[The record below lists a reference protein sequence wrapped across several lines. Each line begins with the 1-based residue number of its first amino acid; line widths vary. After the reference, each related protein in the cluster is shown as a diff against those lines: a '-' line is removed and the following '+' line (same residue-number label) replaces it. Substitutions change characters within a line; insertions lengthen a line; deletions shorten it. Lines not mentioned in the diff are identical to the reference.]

1 MSKRLEILK
10 ALTDHLK
17 GITPANGYTHNLS
30 NSVFRGRER
39 FGDNHKQYLPMISIL
54 EPKAP
59 EFGMPAN
66 EEQTVR
72 KDDWILLIQGWAK
85 DDPLNPTDP
94 AYLLV
99 AEVEK
104 RLSDIIALNDRGQ
117 PIDKQSYRL
126 GNKIATLVLAAPIV
140 RPPEDGLSDAAFFY
154 LPIRIGHKV
163 DIRNP

>member
-10 ALTDHLK
+10 ALTEHLK
-17 GITPANGYTHNLS
+17 GITPANGYSHDLS
-30 NSVFRGRER
+30 KSVFRGRER
-39 FGDNHKQYLPMISIL
+39 FGDNHKQYIPMVSIL

-72 KDDWILLIQGWAK
+72 KDDWMLLIQGWAK
-85 DDPLNPTDP
+85 DDPINPTDP

-99 AEVEK
+99 ADVER
-104 RLSDIIALNDRGQ
+104 RLSEIIALNENGR
-117 PIDKQSYRL
+117 PLNKESYRL
-126 GNKIATLVLAAPIV
+126 GKKIATLTLAAPIV

-154 LPIRIGHKV
+154 LPIKIGHVV